1 MNATLILN
9 AILRQLTCIQPTL
22 SMTRIALINSE
33 QLTSVSMAIH
43 SLLANQYNGVS
54 AGQNCGCTALCYTV
68 HCTAAPFITI
78 VVPSM
83 VANVPRAILTQ
94 LPRDNFDSPL
104 KYCPVEL

>member
-54 AGQNCGCTALCYTV
+54 AGQNCGCTVHSVILYTV
-68 HCTAAPFITI
+68 QLLLLS
-78 VVPSM
+78 PSM